1 MVDFVMQMAKVVIVK
16 AQRMVQSSETV
27 SKQ

>member
-1 MVDFVMQMAKVVIVK
+1 MVDFVMQMAKVVIVRV
-16 AQRMVQSSETV
+16 QRMVQSSETV